1 MKLLKKYGPGA
12 AALLLIWLAKHFCGE
27 KGEQAAVLLMMAAV
41 VIVCVIVFAGSRRK
55 HRYCPKCGCGTET
68 GWRTEKIDASQKPV
82 RIGSKWHFGGH
93 VTQKTA
99 IIRGPGCGW
108 EIDLGK

>member
-12 AALLLIWLAKHFCGE
+12 AALLLIWLAKHFWGE

-55 HRYCPKCGCGTET
+55 HR
-68 GWRTEKIDASQKPV
+68 
-82 RIGSKWHFGGH
+82 
-93 VTQKTA
+93 
-99 IIRGPGCGW
+99 
-108 EIDLGK
+108 